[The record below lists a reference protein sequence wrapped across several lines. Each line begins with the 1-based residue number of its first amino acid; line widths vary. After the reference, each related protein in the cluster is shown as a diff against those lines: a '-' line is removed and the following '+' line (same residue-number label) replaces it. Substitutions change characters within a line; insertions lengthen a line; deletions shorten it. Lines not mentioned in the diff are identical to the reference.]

1 MLVKILWSWT
11 RLITPMINEV
21 QIISLINLFVFINN
35 RELLFLMM
43 NDTRHTTSETLP
55 TLSRPVMESV
65 GGEGGG
71 QYRSW
76 QVVKQFMTL
85 WLWQGTNKL
94 SRTRALISWDG
105 SAELRPTNLISS
117 RTISHLCF
125 YCLAVPRFKRRCYYC
140 LAVWVGW
147 IGLCFTLS
155 SPTRKREINNLTLS
169 GY

>member
-1 MLVKILWSWT
+1 MCSST
-11 RLITPMINEV
+11 T
-21 QIISLINLFVFINN
+21 
-35 RELLFLMM
+35 ELLFLWWTTP
-43 NDTRHTTSETLP
+43 DTLQVRRCRLCHAPWWRVL
-55 TLSRPVMESV
+55 R
-65 GGEGGG
+65 GGG
-71 QYRSW
+71 QHRSW

-105 SAELRPTNLISS
+105 FAELRPTNLISS

-125 YCLAVPRFKRRCYYC
+125 YCLLVPRFKRRCYYC
-140 LAVWVGW
+140 LAVWAKW

-155 SPTRKREINNLTLS
+155 SPTRKREIKSLTLS